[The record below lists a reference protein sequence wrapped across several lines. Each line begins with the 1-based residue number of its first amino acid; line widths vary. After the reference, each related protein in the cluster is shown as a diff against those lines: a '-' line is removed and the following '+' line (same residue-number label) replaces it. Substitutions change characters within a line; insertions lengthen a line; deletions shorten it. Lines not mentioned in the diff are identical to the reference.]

1 MITWGILLFASSGV
15 FHHSGIKM
23 PFFAFF
29 AHDSGIRCKEAP
41 TNMLIAMG
49 ITASLCILIGIFPE
63 PLYSILPYSVD
74 YAPYTTPHVISQLQL
89 LIWSALAFTFLKR
102 TGIYPAEMRLTNLD
116 TDWVYRR
123 LMPASV
129 NAFVQAGA
137 PIRDACI
144 GGGKQLVTRL
154 IDRVKIYHVPGGV
167 FARTWM
173 TGRMVLLV
181 TLFLLG
187 YLVLYF

>member
-1 MITWGILLFASSGV
+1 V
-15 FHHSGIKM
+15 FHHSGIKI

-49 ITASLCILIGIFPE
+49 ITAALCILIGVFPE
-63 PLYSILPYSVD
+63 PLYGILPYSVD
-74 YAPYTTPHVISQLQL
+74 YVPYTTPHVISQLQL

-102 TGIYPAEMRLTNLD
+102 TGIYPAELRLTNLD

-129 NAFVQAGA
+129 SAFVRVGV
-137 PIRDACI
+137 PIRDAFI
-144 GGGKQLVTRL
+144 GGAKQLVTRL
-154 IDRVKIYHVPGGV
+154 IDNIKIYHGPDGV

-173 TGRMVLLV
+173 TGRTVLLV
-181 TLFLLG
+181 TVFLLG
-187 YLVLYF
+187 YLILYF